1 MRNLKSL
8 FLSISLIFPIL
19 TFACDEDYGQG
30 QRYST
35 GYYLKNGK
43 LTKSKVENCS
53 KGMQEQS
60 HTFANGVVVSFIN
73 INLAMTTG
81 GNGYQTDVYI
91 NGKEAKETQR
101 LKGIPANFKGQCY
114 QSKSKETKQVYCI

>member
-1 MRNLKSL
+1 MRNFKLV
-8 FLSISLIFPIL
+8 FLLISLIFPL
-19 TFACDEDYGQG
+19 SALACDEDYGQG

-43 LTKSKVENCS
+43 LTKSKVKNCS
-53 KGMQEQS
+53 NGMQEQS

-91 NGKEAKETQR
+91 NGKEARQIKR
-101 LKGIPANFKGQCY
+101 LKGLPKSFTGECY
-114 QSKSKETKQVYCI
+114 QPKPKNSKQVYCI

>member
-1 MRNLKSL
+1 MKKSL
-8 FLSISLIFPIL
+8 LTLLALSCSLP
-19 TFACDEDYGQG
+19 TFSCDEDYGQG

-53 KGMQEQS
+53 NGMQEQS
-60 HTFANGVVVSFIN
+60 HTFANGTVVSFIN

-81 GNGYQTDVYI
+81 GNGYQTDVHI
-91 NGKEAKETQR
+91 NGKEAKEVKR
-101 LKGIPANFKGQCY
+101 LKGIPATFRGQCY
-114 QSKSKETKQVYCI
+114 QPKSKATKQVYCI

>member
-1 MRNLKSL
+1 MKKYLL
-8 FLSISLIFPIL
+8 SLIAFTISAQSL
-19 TFACDEDYGQG
+19 ACDEDYGQG

-53 KGMQEQS
+53 NGMQEQS
-60 HTFANGVVVSFIN
+60 RTFENGTIVTFIN

-81 GNGYQTDVYI
+81 ESGYKTEVYI
-91 NGKEAKETQR
+91 NGKEAQQTKR
-101 LKGIPANFKGQCY
+101 LKGIPKSFAGECY
-114 QSKSKETKQVYCI
+114 QPKAKGTKQIFCI

>member
-1 MRNLKSL
+1 MKKFLLTL
-8 FLSISLIFPIL
+8 FVLAISLPTL
-19 TFACDEDYGQG
+19 ACDEDYGYG

-53 KGMQEQS
+53 NGMQEQS
-60 HTFANGVVVSFIN
+60 HTFDNGTMVSFIN

-91 NGKEAKETQR
+91 NGKEAKETKR
-101 LKGIPANFKGQCY
+101 LKGIPANFRGQCY
-114 QSKSKETKQVYCI
+114 QPKSKGTKQVYCI

>member
-1 MRNLKSL
+1 MKKFLLTL
-8 FLSISLIFPIL
+8 FVLAISLPTL
-19 TFACDEDYGQG
+19 ACDEDYGQG

-53 KGMQEQS
+53 NGMQEQS
-60 HTFANGVVVSFIN
+60 HTFANGTVVSFIN

-91 NGKEAKETQR
+91 NDKEAKEVKR
-101 LKGIPANFKGQCY
+101 LKGIPATFRGQCY
-114 QSKSKETKQVYCI
+114 QPKSKGTKQVYCI

>member
-1 MRNLKSL
+1 MKKFLLTL
-8 FLSISLIFPIL
+8 FVLAISLPTL
-19 TFACDEDYGQG
+19 ACNENYGQG

-43 LTKSKVENCS
+43 LTKSKVKNCS
-53 KGMQEQS
+53 NGMQKQS

-91 NGKEAKETQR
+91 NGKEAKETKR

>member
-1 MRNLKSL
+1 MKKSL
-8 FLSISLIFPIL
+8 LTLLPLIFALP
-19 TFACDEDYGQG
+19 TFACDEDYGYG

-53 KGMQEQS
+53 NGMQAQS
-60 HTFANGVVVSFIN
+60 HTFDNGAMVSFIN

-81 GNGYQTDVYI
+81 ENGYKTDVYI
-91 NGKEAKETQR
+91 NGKEAKETKR
-101 LKGIPANFKGQCY
+101 LKGIPANFSGQCY
-114 QSKSKETKQVYCI
+114 QPKSKGVKQIYCI

>member
-1 MRNLKSL
+1 MKNFLLTL
-8 FLSISLIFPIL
+8 FALTISLPAI
-19 TFACDEDYGQG
+19 ACDENYGQG

-53 KGMQEQS
+53 NGMQEQS
-60 HTFANGVVVSFIN
+60 HTFANGTVVSFIN

-81 GNGYQTDVYI
+81 GKGYQTDAYI
-91 NGKEAKETQR
+91 NGKEAKEVKR
-101 LKGIPANFKGQCY
+101 LKGIPANFIGQCY
-114 QSKSKETKQVYCI
+114 QPKAKGAKQIYCI

>member
-1 MRNLKSL
+1 MKKYLLTL
-8 FLSISLIFPIL
+8 FALSIYLPTL
-19 TFACDEDYGQG
+19 ACDEDYGQG

-53 KGMQEQS
+53 NGRQAQS
-60 HTFANGVVVSFIN
+60 HTFANGTMVSFIN

-81 GNGYQTDVYI
+81 GNGYQTDAYI
-91 NGKEAKETQR
+91 NGKEAKEVKR
-101 LKGIPANFKGQCY
+101 LKGIPAHFRGQCY
-114 QSKSKETKQVYCI
+114 QPKAKGSKQVYCI

>member
-1 MRNLKSL
+1 MKKYLL
-8 FLSISLIFPIL
+8 SLIAFTL
-19 TFACDEDYGQG
+19 STQALACDEDYGQG

-53 KGMQEQS
+53 NGMQEQS
-60 HTFANGVVVSFIN
+60 HTFDNGAMVSFIN

-81 GNGYQTDVYI
+81 GNSYQTDVYI
-91 NGKEAKETQR
+91 NGKEAKETKR
-101 LKGIPANFKGQCY
+101 LKGIPANFRGQCY
-114 QSKSKETKQVYCI
+114 QPKSKSTKQVYCI

>member
-1 MRNLKSL
+1 MKKFLLTL
-8 FLSISLIFPIL
+8 FVLAISLPTL
-19 TFACDEDYGQG
+19 ACNENYGQG

-53 KGMQEQS
+53 NGMQEQS

-91 NGKEAKETQR
+91 NGKEAKETKR

>member
-1 MRNLKSL
+1 MSNLKSA
-8 FLSISLIFPIL
+8 FLLILLIFPL
-19 TFACDEDYGQG
+19 KTLACDEDYGQG

-53 KGMQEQS
+53 NGMQEQS
-60 HTFANGVVVSFIN
+60 HTFANGTVVSFIN

-91 NGKEAKETQR
+91 NGKEAKEVKR
-101 LKGIPANFKGQCY
+101 LKGIPATFRGQCY
-114 QSKSKETKQVYCI
+114 QPKSKATKQVYCI

>member
-1 MRNLKSL
+1 MKRHLL
-8 FLSISLIFPIL
+8 TLLILTISLPTL
-19 TFACDEDYGQG
+19 ACDEDYGQG

-53 KGMQEQS
+53 NGMQEQS
-60 HTFANGVVVSFIN
+60 HTFNNGTVVSF

-81 GNGYQTDVYI
+81 GNGYQTDAYI
-91 NGKEAKETQR
+91 NGKEAKEVKR
-101 LKGIPANFKGQCY
+101 LKGIPAHFRGQFY
-114 QSKSKETKQVYCI
+114 QPKSRGSKQIYCI